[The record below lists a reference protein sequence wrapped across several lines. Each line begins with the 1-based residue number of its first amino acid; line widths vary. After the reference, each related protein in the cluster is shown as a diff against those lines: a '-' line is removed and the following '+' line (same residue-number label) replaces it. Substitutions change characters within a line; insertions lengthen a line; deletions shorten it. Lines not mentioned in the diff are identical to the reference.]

1 MTLDL
6 TQFHETFFAESFEAL
21 DSMEA
26 ALLKLS
32 AGDADLELV
41 NTIFRVAHSIKGGSA
56 TFGFSDIAGFTH
68 TLETLLDQLRS
79 GKRRADAALVDT
91 LLRAGDLLRE
101 MLGATQAKQPIDKAR
116 VGALHAE
123 IELVLETPGDVPVAV
138 TGAAAAVPAV
148 AAPAPS
154 QSPSQPAVE
163 DAASGWRIHFVPGPK
178 LLRNGND
185 PLRLLRELATL
196 APCEVRVDAKWV
208 PPLAELDAE
217 ECRLSWRVEMKG
229 AVEEAAIRA
238 VFDWVEGECDLNLE
252 AFGPALPVATPVPAA
267 EPQPAAP
274 PAAASAGNS
283 VGSAL
288 MPVPTPVPDES
299 AARSPIPAAST
310 PPAAPPAAPPQ
321 GAAPAA
327 HASGSADGGSIRVSI
342 EKIDELLNSVGE
354 LVITQSVLSQLAA
367 PLEGRQAEDLR
378 NALGQLE
385 RHMRGLQES
394 VMRVRML
401 PISVVFNRFP
411 RLVRDLGQRL
421 GKRIEL
427 RLTGDS
433 TELDKTVLEKIG
445 DPLVHLVRN
454 AIDHGIETPEVRL
467 AAGKPAHGVIELNAY
482 HKGGN
487 VVVEVS
493 DDGGGLKR
501 EKILAKARE
510 RGLVTGEEELS
521 EERVF
526 NLIFAPGFSTAE
538 VVSDVSGRG
547 VGMDVVKRNIN
558 ELGGHVQIHSTPGK
572 GSMVRI
578 RLPLTLAILDGQLA
592 RVGSEVYVVPI
603 VSIVETI
610 QVRAEQVSS
619 IAARAQVFRLRD
631 DYLPIVRLYELFGI
645 EPQHTELLDGLLMI
659 VEADGKRVGL
669 FVDELMAQQQVVIKS
684 LETNFRPVLGFA
696 GATMLGDGRV
706 ALILDIPGL
715 ITRFQDRQNRRESA
729 QQAAA

>member
-1 MTLDL
+1 VTLDL
-6 TQFHETFFAESFEAL
+6 AQFHDTFFEESFEAL

-32 AGDADLELV
+32 AGDVDAELI

-56 TFGFSDIAGFTH
+56 TFGFTDVAAFTH
-68 TLETLLDQLRS
+68 TLETLLDQLRA
-79 GKRRADAALVDT
+79 GKRQVSPGLVDV
-91 LLRAGDLLRE
+91 LLRSCDLMRE
-101 MLGATQAKQPIDKAR
+101 MLGATKDKQSTDKAR
-116 VGALHAE
+116 VAALHAE
-123 IELVLETPGDVPVAV
+123 IEKILKTPGSAP
-138 TGAAAAVPAV
+138 AAAAAPAAQAPAAS
-148 AAPAPS
+148 AAPSLSSEP
-154 QSPSQPAVE
+154 E
-163 DAASGWRIHFVPGPK
+163 RSGWRVRFVPGAR

-185 PLRLLRELATL
+185 PLRILRELTTL
-196 APCEVRVDAKWV
+196 APSVVRVDAKYV
-208 PPLAELDAE
+208 PPLADLDAE
-217 ECRLSWRVEMKG
+217 ECRLAWNVELSG
-229 AVEEAAIRA
+229 VIPEEQVRA
-238 VFDWVEGECDLNLE
+238 VFEWVEGECELTLE
-252 AFGPALPVATPVPAA
+252 AFGPMTAANMPASVAPTPVVATPAPAPAPVATAAPSPAPTAIPAA
-267 EPQPAAP
+267 IAATPAAP
-274 PAAASAGNS
+274 AETTRSAGS
-283 VGSAL
+283 GEGS
-288 MPVPTPVPDES
+288 
-299 AARSPIPAAST
+299 
-310 PPAAPPAAPPQ
+310 
-321 GAAPAA
+321 
-327 HASGSADGGSIRVSI
+327 SIRVSI

-367 PLEGRQAEDLR
+367 PLEGAEELR
-378 NALGQLE
+378 SALSQLE
-385 RHMRGLQES
+385 RHMRSLQES

-401 PISVVFNRFP
+401 PISFVFNRFP

-421 GKRIEL
+421 GKKIEL
-427 RLTGDS
+427 RVIGDQ

-454 AIDHGIETPEVRL
+454 SIDHGIESPETRL
-467 AAGKPAHGVIELNAY
+467 AAGKSAHGLIELNAY

-501 EKILAKARE
+501 DKILARARE
-510 RGLVTGEEELS
+510 RGLVGPDEELS
-521 EERVF
+521 EDRIH

-610 QVRAEQVSS
+610 QVRQEQVNS
-619 IAARAQVFRLRD
+619 IASRAQVFRLRD
-631 DYLPIVRLYELFGI
+631 DYLPIVRLYDLFGI
-645 EPQHTELLDGLLMI
+645 EPEHTDLLDGLLMI

-669 FVDELMAQQQVVIKS
+669 FVDELMSQQQVVIKS
-684 LETNFRPVLGFA
+684 LETNFRPVTGLA

-706 ALILDIPGL
+706 ALILDIPGV
-715 ITRFQDRQNRRESA
+715 ITRSLQTRRDPA
-729 QQAAA
+729 QVAA

>member
-6 TQFHETFFAESFEAL
+6 AQFHETFFAESFEAL

-32 AGDADLELV
+32 AGDADLDLI

-56 TFGFSDIAGFTH
+56 TFGFTDVAGFTH

-79 GKRRADAALVDT
+79 GKRRVDSSLVDT
-91 LLRAGDLLRE
+91 LLRSCDLMRE
-101 MLGATQAKQPIDKAR
+101 MLGATQSKQPIDKAR
-116 VGALHAE
+116 VAALHAE
-123 IELVLETPGDVPVAV
+123 IELIMASSGSGGSAAPVVEPVAAKPAASAPAVPVA
-138 TGAAAAVPAV
+138 AEAR
-148 AAPAPS
+148 
-154 QSPSQPAVE
+154 
-163 DAASGWRIHFVPGPK
+163 SGWRIHFVPGPK

-185 PLRLLRELATL
+185 PLRLLRELTSL
-196 APCEVRVDAKWV
+196 APCEVRVDAKWI
-208 PPLAELDAE
+208 PPLGELDAE
-217 ECRLSWRVEMKG
+217 ECRLSWRIEVSG
-229 AVEEAAIRA
+229 AVKEAAIRS
-238 VFDWVEGECDLNLE
+238 VFDWVEGECDLSLE
-252 AFGPALPVATPVPAA
+252 AFGPAN
-267 EPQPAAP
+267 E
-274 PAAASAGNS
+274 SAG
-283 VGSAL
+283 AA
-288 MPVPTPVPDES
+288 ES
-299 AARSPIPAAST
+299 AAPEPVANLAAPA
-310 PPAAPPAAPPQ
+310 PVVAPPAAPAAAAPVEEAAAAKP
-321 GAAPAA
+321 GAPAAPAA
-327 HASGSADGGSIRVSI
+327 ASPAASGDGGSIRVSI
-342 EKIDELLNSVGE
+342 EKVDELLNSVGE

-367 PLEGRQAEDLR
+367 PLEGRDAEELR
-378 NALGQLE
+378 SALGQLE
-385 RHMRGLQES
+385 RHMRALQES

-421 GKRIEL
+421 GKKIEL

-454 AIDHGIETPEVRL
+454 AIDHGIETPDARL

-487 VVVEVS
+487 VVVEVI
-493 DDGGGLKR
+493 DDGGGLR
-501 EKILAKARE
+501 RDKILAKARE
-510 RGLVTGEEELS
+510 RGLVGADEELS
-521 EERVF
+521 EDRVY
-526 NLIFAPGFSTAE
+526 NLIFAPGFSTAD

-610 QVRAEQVSS
+610 QVQQELVNS

-631 DYLPIVRLYELFGI
+631 DYLPIVRLYELFGV

-669 FVDELMAQQQVVIKS
+669 FVDELMSQQQVVIKS
-684 LETNFRPVLGFA
+684 LETNFRPVLGLA

-706 ALILDIPGL
+706 ALILDIPGV
-715 ITRFQDRQNRRESA
+715 ITQFQNRESRRDSA
-729 QQAAA
+729 QRAA

>member
-6 TQFHETFFAESFEAL
+6 AQFHDTFFAESFEAL

-41 NTIFRVAHSIKGGSA
+41 NTIFRVAHSIKGGAA
-56 TFGFSDIAGFTH
+56 TFGFADVTGFTH
-68 TLETLLDQLRS
+68 TLETLLDQMRA
-79 GKRRADAALVDT
+79 GKRRVDSGLVDT
-91 LLRAGDLLRE
+91 LLRSGDLMRE
-101 MLGATQAKQPIDKAR
+101 MLAATQSKQAIDTGR
-116 VGALHAE
+116 VAALHAE
-123 IELVLETPGDVPVAV
+123 IELIMATPGESP
-138 TGAAAAVPAV
+138 AAVVSNAT
-148 AAPAPS
+148 PAPTALE
-154 QSPSQPAVE
+154 PGEAR
-163 DAASGWRIHFVPGPK
+163 SGWRIHFVPGPK

-208 PPLAELDAE
+208 PPLAELEPE
-217 ECRLSWRVEMKG
+217 ECRLSWRIEVSG
-229 AVEEAAIRA
+229 AIKESAIKS

-252 AFGPALPVATPVPAA
+252 AFGPAADATMQMPALKLPAGVEFAAPAEAAPLPAATPPPIVEEPA
-267 EPQPAAP
+267 PAK
-274 PAAASAGNS
+274 PAAA
-283 VGSAL
+283 
-288 MPVPTPVPDES
+288 
-299 AARSPIPAAST
+299 AAA
-310 PPAAPPAAPPQ
+310 
-321 GAAPAA
+321 AAPAA
-327 HASGSADGGSIRVSI
+327 GSDGGSIRVSI
-342 EKIDELLNSVGE
+342 EKVDELLNSVGE

-367 PLEGRQAEDLR
+367 PLEGRDAEQLR

-401 PISVVFNRFP
+401 PINVVFNRFP
-411 RLVRDLGQRL
+411 RLVRDLGQKL
-421 GKRIEL
+421 GKKIEL
-427 RLTGDS
+427 RLTGDT

-467 AAGKPAHGVIELNAY
+467 AAGKPAHGIIELNAY

-487 VVVEVS
+487 VIVEVS
-493 DDGGGLKR
+493 DDGGGLRR
-501 EKILAKARE
+501 ERILAKARE
-510 RGLVTGEEELS
+510 RGLIGADEELND
-521 EERVF
+521 ERVY
-526 NLIFAPGFSTAE
+526 NLIFAPGFSTAD

-610 QVRAEQVSS
+610 QVRQELVSS
-619 IAARAQVFRLRD
+619 IAARAQLFRLRD
-631 DYLPIVRLYELFGI
+631 DYLPIVRLYELFGV
-645 EPQHTELLDGLLMI
+645 EPQHTDLLDGLLMI

-669 FVDELMAQQQVVIKS
+669 FVDELMSQQQVVIKS
-684 LETNFRPVLGFA
+684 LETNFRPVLGLA

-706 ALILDIPGL
+706 ALILDIPGV
-715 ITRFQDRQNRRESA
+715 IARFQTREARRDPA
-729 QQAAA
+729 QQAA